1 MEAGTGTVDTVEVGC
16 EAFFGAEGEPSS
28 LRRFLVGSD
37 ETPQVMEAAEVEAEL
52 NDPLA
57 VELFRQGQ
65 FPATTEELLAALD
78 ARVGADHPLAVKSQ
92 RSFVVGEGSQI
103 AKDPSRSFDRR
114 LRFVVTRGQGPDGP
128 DILIS
133 AFQAASQS
141 VEVMAWDE
149 RNGGFNYYR
158 TVGGSGGWVWAGN
171 SRHAWE
177 PDTRSSG
184 PFESHPT
191 GNLLF
196 KEFKLPWVHWHS
208 PLATMDQLDFAA
220 GDTRATHP
228 WFGDKDGAYVLED
241 SVAKP
246 AIHRWNGRRLAQ
258 VADAGTIAD
267 PAQVMERLLGSPN
280 PRRFTVN
287 LISSNDRH
295 AELESAERVSL
306 PSTFFVDVDG
316 LSEVLGLAAPAP
328 EGFSVAASAYR
339 EALAEF
345 GVAVRNHDQSR
356 PLEAGEEAFER
367 PGDTNFLF
375 VVPERAFEDVDFLRQ
390 LVKPEPATG
399 ERDLGLV
406 SDRLAACLLMVD
418 FPNPV
423 FSERRAG
430 LLHHV
435 EAAFPGPVPA
445 EEWGRF
451 SETLG
456 DAIAAA
462 AGGGEGG
469 PAEAEFAEL
478 WSAGDGWKEA
488 ANARLEPYYE
498 ALAARLATPDGV
510 KDVFRLAEARRN
522 RVRRMPIDETPLL
535 FAQSNLD
542 PADLAG
548 LAMTPGGA
556 VEQRDPQP

>member
-1 MEAGTGTVDTVEVGC
+1 MEAGTGAVDTVEVGC
-16 EAFFGAEGEPSS
+16 EAFFGAEAEPTS

-37 ETPQVMEAAEVEAEL
+37 KAPQVMEAAEVEAEL
-52 NDPLA
+52 NDPVA

-65 FPATTEELLAALD
+65 FPATAEELLAALD
-78 ARVGADHPLAVKSQ
+78 ARVGADHPLAAKSQ

-128 DILIS
+128 DILVS
-133 AFQAASQS
+133 SFQAASES

-177 PDTRSSG
+177 PETRSSG

-191 GNLLF
+191 GNMLF

-208 PLATMDQLDFAA
+208 PLATMDTLDFAE
-220 GDTRATHP
+220 GDTRAAHP
-228 WFGDKDGAYVLED
+228 WFDDKENAYVLED

-246 AIHRWNGRRLAQ
+246 AIHRWNARRLAQ
-258 VADAGTIAD
+258 FADAGTIAD

-280 PRRFTVN
+280 PRHFTVN
-287 LISSNDRH
+287 LVSSNDRH
-295 AELESAERVSL
+295 AELERVERVRL

-316 LSEVLGLAAPAP
+316 LSGALGLVAP
-328 EGFSVAASAYR
+328 EGFSVAAGAYR
-339 EALAEF
+339 ETLAEF
-345 GVAVRNHDQSR
+345 GVAVRNHDEAR

-375 VVPERAFEDVDFLRQ
+375 VVPERAFEDFDFLRQ
-390 LVKPEPATG
+390 LVKPEPANG
-399 ERDLGLV
+399 ERGLGLV

-423 FSERRAG
+423 FSERRAA
-430 LLHHV
+430 LLRHV
-435 EAAFPGPVPA
+435 EAAFPGALPA
-445 EEWGRF
+445 EEWGGF
-451 SETLG
+451 SEMLG
-456 DAIAAA
+456 NAITAA
-462 AGGGEGG
+462 AGGAEGG
-469 PAEAEFAEL
+469 LAEAEFAEL
-478 WSAGDGWKEA
+478 WNAGDGWKEA
-488 ANARLEPYYE
+488 ANARLEPYYL
-498 ALAARLATPDGV
+498 ALAARLTTPDGV
-510 KDVFRLAEARRN
+510 REVFRLAEARRN

-542 PADLAG
+542 PAGLAG
-548 LAMTPGGA
+548 LAMTPGGT
-556 VEQRDPQP
+556 VERRDQQP